1 MRRLP
6 PLHALRAF
14 EAAARHLHFSKAAE
28 ELNLTPTAVSHQVRH
43 LEDILG
49 VTLFHRYPRP
59 VRLSPEGEA
68 FYPVL
73 REALDRI
80 AAAVEDI
87 SAARLGRPLTVSVT
101 MAFASRWLTPRLPR
115 LRAETGLS
123 FAIEAEDRPVD
134 LHASDVDIA
143 IRYSEAPGQGAE
155 WVRLFD
161 DRIVPVCAPRLVEG
175 LSSELDPREVA
186 GLPLI
191 HYRWRS
197 KSKLAPSWERWFA
210 RAVQGVPEA
219 PVVQTFSEEV
229 HAIDA
234 AVAGQGVVLASE
246 VLVSDLLARGELIRI
261 SQVTLPGLV
270 FWGVFLNSNPRV
282 GELQLFMDWMRERK

>member
-59 VRLSPEGEA
+59 VRLSPEGETL
-68 FYPVL
+68 YPVL
-73 REALDRI
+73 REALDRV

-87 SAARLGRPLTVSVT
+87 SAVRLDRPLTVSVT
-101 MAFASRWLTPRLPR
+101 MAFASRWLTPRLPS
-115 LRAETGLS
+115 LRAETGLA

-161 DRIVPVCAPRLVEG
+161 DRIVPVCAPPLLQGR
-175 LSSELDPREVA
+175 SPDLDPGEIA

-191 HYRWRS
+191 HYRWKS
-197 KSKLAPSWERWFA
+197 KSKDAPSWERWFA
-210 RAVQGVPEA
+210 RAAQGLPGKPA
-219 PVVQTFSEEV
+219 VQTFSEEV

-246 VLVSDLLARGELIRI
+246 VLVSDLLARGELIRV
-261 SQVTLPGLV
+261 SQITLPGLA
-270 FWGVFLNSNPRV
+270 FWGVFLSSNPRA
-282 GELQLFMDWMRERK
+282 GELKLFMDWMRKQK